1 MSEVVATRPFD
12 YAGTY
17 RYSGEVF
24 ALGGH
29 TGDAALLEIG
39 YLVEYESTG
48 DETEDD
54 EGRVFRSER
63 HAELAREHQAQRV
76 AEREAKAEAKSNA
89 EERFNARDALIVE
102 ERAVH
107 GYTWQCPGHP
117 DIGGCGVPVPVAQHR
132 CAHPKALRTGA
143 QPHRRRARSGTRH
156 HTRSLS
162 AGNCQHRHWRS
173 RRPPAVSACGG
184 CTPRSVPDRS
194 RRRSLGCAPRADA
207 PAIRAELPA

>member
-1 MSEVVATRPFD
+1 MPEVVATRPFD

-39 YLVEYESTG
+39 YLLEYESTG

-63 HAELAREHQAQRV
+63 HAELAREHCAHML
-76 AEREAKAEAKSNA
+76 AEREAKAEAKSNV
-89 EERFNARDALIVE
+89 EERFNARDASIIA

-107 GYTWQCPGHP
+107 GVTWQCPGHP
-117 DIGGCGVPVPVAQHR
+117 DIGGCGLPVPAAKIA
-132 CAHPKALRTGA
+132 AHIEGHYEP
-143 QPHRRRARSGTRH
+143 ARSRIAAEHEAAHAATRD
-156 HTRSLS
+156 
-162 AGNCQHRHWRS
+162 
-173 RRPPAVSACGG
+173 
-184 CTPRSVPDRS
+184 RSVPVSANIATDVHDD
-194 RRRSLGCAPRADA
+194 PQ
-207 PAIRAELPA
+207 P

>member
-1 MSEVVATRPFD
+1 MPEVIATRPFD

-24 ALGGH
+24 ELGGH
-29 TGDAALLEIG
+29 IGDAALLEIG

-63 HAELAREHQAQRV
+63 HAELAREHCAQML

-117 DIGGCGVPVPVAQHR
+117 DIGGCGLPVPVANIA
-132 CAHPKALRTGA
+132 AHIQRHYEP
-143 QPHRRRARSGTRH
+143 ARSRIAAEHEAAHATTRD
-156 HTRSLS
+156 
-162 AGNCQHRHWRS
+162 
-173 RRPPAVSACGG
+173 
-184 CTPRSVPDRS
+184 RSVPVTANIATGAHDD
-194 RRRSLGCAPRADA
+194 PQ
-207 PAIRAELPA
+207 P